1 MYTHIFITIHF
12 AGHEAFPRPGAR
24 DERTTAP
31 HVRQRAA
38 AADQHSGTDGKC
50 VSCYVLLRF
59 NMKAF
64 HLNTYWLCKAIL
76 LPPLIIIIIV

>member
-1 MYTHIFITIHF
+1 MSITIQF
-12 AGHEAFPRPGAR
+12 AGHEAFTRPGAR

-50 VSCYVLLRF
+50 VSYVLLRF
-59 NMKAF
+59 NTKTSF
-64 HLNTYWLCKAIL
+64 EHLL
-76 LPPLIIIIIV
+76 VV